1 MHAQGFA
8 RFYLFTS
15 AASALPLPFPDLP
28 LAMTASAS
36 HPAAS
41 LDFLYPLCGSP
52 FLPFTSCY
60 FTVLLLC
67 DYIITHFISIVNT
80 FLTIL

>member
-1 MHAQGFA
+1 MYAQGFA

-28 LAMTASAS
+28 LAMNASAS
-36 HPAAS
+36 HPTAS
-41 LDFLYPLCGSP
+41 LNFLYPFYGSP
-52 FLPFTSCY
+52 FLPLTSCY

-67 DYIITHFISIVNT
+67 DYIITYYISFVNT
-80 FLTIL
+80 FLIIL